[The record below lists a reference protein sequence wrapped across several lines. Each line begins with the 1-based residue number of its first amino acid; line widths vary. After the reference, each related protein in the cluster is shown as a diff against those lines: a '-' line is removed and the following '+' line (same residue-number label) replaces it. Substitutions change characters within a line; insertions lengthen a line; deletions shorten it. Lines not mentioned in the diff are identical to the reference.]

1 MILKEVLLYDS
12 YKSRLITAIEGT
24 GDNLTEE
31 DEAEGCVDYM
41 MTSIYSQDGE
51 EINLIDGGQMLT
63 NKYIKDMDME
73 EIVSR
78 LADYWET
85 NEQYITIIRSNAD
98 E

>member
-1 MILKEVLLYDS
+1 MALLKEVLLYDR
-12 YKSRLITAIEGT
+12 YKDRLITAIEGT

-41 MTSIYSQDGE
+41 MTSTYDQDGE

-63 NKYIKDMDME
+63 NKYIKDMTTE
-73 EIVSR
+73 EIVER

-85 NEQYITIIRSNAD
+85 NAQDITIIKEN
-98 E
+98 

>member
-1 MILKEVLLYDS
+1 MALLKEILLYDK
-12 YKSRLITAIEGT
+12 YEDRLITAIEGT

-41 MTSIYSQDGE
+41 MTSTYDQDGE

-63 NKYIKDMDME
+63 NKYIKDMTTE
-73 EIVSR
+73 EIVER

-85 NEQYITIIRSNAD
+85 NVQDITIIKEN
-98 E
+98 

>member
-41 MTSIYSQDGE
+41 MTSIYSQDG
-51 EINLIDGGQMLT
+51 GQMLT